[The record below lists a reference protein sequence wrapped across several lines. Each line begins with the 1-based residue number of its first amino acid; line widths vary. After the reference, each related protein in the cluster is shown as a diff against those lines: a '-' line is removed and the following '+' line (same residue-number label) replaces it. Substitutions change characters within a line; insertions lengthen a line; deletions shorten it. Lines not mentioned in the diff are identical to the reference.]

1 LNEPQAVSSKCN
13 QPTTSLRRIW
23 REQDIQLYAESI
35 VRNVNAVNHHPT
47 RPDTKMSDELILEEF
62 LPYRL
67 SVLSHTVSTTI
78 AGVYEKRFGV
88 SIPEWRVIAILGRFP
103 GLSAVDVAE
112 RTLMDKVAVSRAVT
126 KLVKNGRIDRQ
137 FADADRRRSIL
148 NLSEE
153 GRKVHDEI
161 APLALQ
167 FERELLDGIDDD
179 DVRTLDTLI
188 DGLMAKARLLGK

>member
-1 LNEPQAVSSKCN
+1 MPM
-13 QPTTSLRRIW
+13 
-23 REQDIQLYAESI
+23 D
-35 VRNVNAVNHHPT
+35 
-47 RPDTKMSDELILEEF
+47 DELILEEF

-67 SVLSHTVSTTI
+67 SVLSHTISTNI
-78 AGVYEKRFGV
+78 ARVYEKRFGV

-103 GLSAVDVAE
+103 GLSAVEVAD

-126 KLVKNGRIDRQ
+126 KLIKNGRIDRQ

-153 GRKVHDEI
+153 GRKVHNEI

-167 FERELLDGIDDD
+167 FERELLQDISEEDYE
-179 DVRTLDTLI
+179 TYNSILDRL
-188 DGLMAKARLLGK
+188 LSKARLLGF